1 MKKMCLG
8 VIFSSRDF
16 FPAHLVIEAR
26 KDIISVLDEL
36 KLDYVI
42 LDEDQAI
49 HGAVQ
54 TYQHAK
60 QCADLFKKHRD
71 EITGLLIV
79 LPNFGDEKAVAD
91 TVKLSGLNVPI
102 LVQAYP
108 DDLDSFD
115 VTHRRDAFCGK
126 ISVCENLR
134 QYGYD
139 FSVTDLH
146 TVKPD
151 SESFKHDLSNFAG
164 VCRVVDGLTS
174 LRLGAV
180 GARPNAFN
188 TVRYSEKLLQ
198 EAGVSVMTADLSE
211 ILGQAFKLGDDDKE
225 VKNKIESITDYIPT
239 NDVPSESIMRMAKFS
254 VVLERWMEELEI
266 QATALQCW
274 NSLQKNYGVNVCTLM
289 SMMSEQLMPSACEVD
304 ITGAVSMYALQLA
317 TKTPSALSDWNNNYS
332 DDPDKCVLFHC
343 GNWPKSFS
351 PDAKMAYADILAT
364 TLGEENTYGAINARI
379 LSGPMSF
386 ARVSTDDQYGVIRA
400 YVGEGKFTDDRL
412 DTFGSR
418 AVVHVPNL
426 QRLMKYV
433 VKNGFEH
440 HVAMSAAPSADIL
453 NEAFKTY
460 MNWDVYYHNSNSPA

>member
-1 MKKMCLG
+1 MKKTCLG

-16 FPAHLVIEAR
+16 FPAHLVVQAR
-26 KDIISVLDEL
+26 KDVIKALDEL
-36 KLDYVI
+36 NLNYVM

-60 QCADLFKKHRD
+60 QSAELFKKHRD
-71 EITGLLIV
+71 EITGLLVI

-91 TVKLSGLNVPI
+91 TVKLSGLDVPI

-151 SESFKHDLSNFAG
+151 SDSFKRDLSDFAG
-164 VCRVVDGLTS
+164 VCRVVDGLGS
-174 LRLGAV
+174 ARLGAV

-198 EAGVSVMTADLSE
+198 EAGISVMTADLSE
-211 ILGQAFKLGDDDKE
+211 ILGRAFKIDDEDK
-225 VKNKIESITDYIPT
+225 VLNKKIDSITNYIPT
-239 NDVPSESIMRMAKFS
+239 NDVPTESVKRMAKFAI
-254 VVLERWMEELEI
+254 VLESWMEELEI
-266 QATALQCW
+266 QATAIQCW
-274 NSLQKNYGVNVCTLM
+274 NSLQTNYGINVCTLM
-289 SMMSEQLMPSACEVD
+289 SMMSDQLMPSACEVD

-317 TKTPSALSDWNNNYS
+317 TKTPSALSDWNNNYG

-351 PDAKMAYADILAT
+351 KDAKMAYADILAT
-364 TLGEENTYGAINARI
+364 TLGKENTYGAINTRI
-379 LSGPMSF
+379 SSGPMSF
-386 ARVSTDDQYGVIRA
+386 ARVSTDDQHGVLRA
-400 YVGEGKFTDDRL
+400 YVGEGAFTDDPL

-418 AVVHVPNL
+418 AVVHVHDL
-426 QRLMKYV
+426 QGLLKYV

-440 HVAMSAAPSADIL
+440 HVAMSAAPSARIL
-453 NEAFKTY
+453 NEALKTY
-460 MNWDVYYHNSNSPA
+460 MKWEVYFHSSK